1 VGLFYFQGG
10 APENPLLAQLVKKH
24 THDGKKSFSCVACGD
39 EKKGNASLSRALK
52 HALKCEKLEKYDKK
66 LWLEAKVCAGE
77 SSLGAQLQHFTKNP
91 PEEPASEKKNGG
103 KLDVTHLRA
112 VGKQKEK
119 KNWEAFQSRV
129 DHVIMRLICVHGLVP
144 NIIDSAE
151 WKELLSLLNDN
162 VRPTSSSTF
171 ADKIIPQE
179 AAFVRDQMVK
189 ILQMSNDL
197 TLSFDGSSTR
207 HPESFY
213 TAHVTTPERI
223 SYFLDGH
230 TGSSERH
237 TTKWITD
244 QLLKVTWLSMQ

>member
-1 VGLFYFQGG
+1 MGLFYFQGG

-24 THDGKKSFSCVACGD
+24 THDGKKSFSCVACG
-39 EKKGNASLSRALK
+39 EQKKGNASLSRALK
-52 HALKCEKLEKYDKK
+52 HALKCEKLEKANKK
-66 LWLEAKVCAGE
+66 LWSEVKVCAAK
-77 SSLGAQLQHFTKNP
+77 SSLGAQLKQSEKNP
-91 PEEPASEKKNGG
+91 PKESTSEKQNGS
-103 KLDVTHLRA
+103 KLDVNHLRA

-119 KNWEAFQSRV
+119 KSWEAFQSRV

-144 NIIDSAE
+144 NIIDSVE

-162 VRPTSSSTF
+162 VHATSSTTF

-179 AAFVRDQMVK
+179 AAFVRDQM
-189 ILQMSNDL
+189 IDLLQTSSNL

-244 QLLKVTWLSMQ
+244 QLLKVI